1 MIIGIAA
8 AVLLAAAPQD
18 GPAQPSVVAK
28 AQATVRIV
36 SGVRLTLQQSG
47 NAADVPKV
55 RSATIRTSEGPQPA
69 KLIEFE

>member
-1 MIIGIAA
+1 MIGIAA
-8 AVLLAAAPQD
+8 AALLAAAPQG
-18 GPAQPSVVAK
+18 GPAQPSTVAQ

-47 NAADVPKV
+47 NGNEVPKA